1 MNKNKN
7 KNPERFWMR
16 IFTRQFTGY
25 FNDEIGI
32 AFSCCMITLLKE
44 LEGDLLN
51 FQLGSHVIL
60 TSVDIHYYA
69 II

>member
-1 MNKNKN
+1 MTV
-7 KNPERFWMR
+7 
-16 IFTRQFTGY
+16 FTRQFTGY
-25 FNDEIGI
+25 FNDEIGM

-44 LEGDLLN
+44 LGDPLN
-51 FQLGSHVIL
+51 FQRGSHVIL